1 MNRKRTSF
9 AFLTEMLWVCGF
21 FVLAACVFVLA
32 FVKADQTSKD
42 AENLN
47 HAVLIAS
54 NTIEDTFSELKTG
67 TEPAGDRLLYFDQSW
82 NEADSSSTAISFL
95 VTVSAESEDGLLK
108 VTAKVDDHRGKNIY
122 TLDGVHYEE

>member
-67 TEPAGDRLLYFDQSW
+67 TDPAGDRLLYFDQSW

>member
-1 MNRKRTSF
+1 MNHKRTSF

-54 NTIEDTFSELKTG
+54 NTIEDTFSELETG
-67 TEPAGDRLLYFDQSW
+67 TEPAGERILYFDHNW
-82 NEADSSSTAISFL
+82 NEADSSGTDISFL
-95 VTVSAESEDGLLK
+95 VTVSAESEDSLLK
-108 VTAKVDDHRGKNIY
+108 VTAKVDDHKGKNIY